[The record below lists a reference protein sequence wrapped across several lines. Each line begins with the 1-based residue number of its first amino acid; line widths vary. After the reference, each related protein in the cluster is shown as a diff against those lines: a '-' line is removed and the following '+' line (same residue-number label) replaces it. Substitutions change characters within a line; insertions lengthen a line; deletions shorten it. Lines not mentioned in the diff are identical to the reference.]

1 VIRFLEFMTFRA
13 IKAAFFF
20 LPRPVCLLL
29 GTGLGRLTYLLDR
42 KHRRLAL
49 SNLRLAYGVSVPS
62 SRLRTWARRS
72 FGRFGQMTAEILK
85 LPRLSEKRLEKI
97 VAVEGEGHLA
107 KALGVGKG
115 VLIFT
120 AHLGN
125 WEIASFPIARLGPLN
140 VVARPLD
147 NPGLEA
153 ELIRLRNRLGARV
166 IYKQKAARE
175 ILQALRRNEIVAIL
189 IDQNVLRREAV
200 FVDFFGRQ
208 AATTPGL
215 AAFSLRAGSPIIP
228 VFCLPGPRFT
238 YRLRIGEPVR
248 VALSGDVAKDVLKI
262 TGSCTKMIEA
272 EVRQHPDSWL
282 WFHDRWKTRP
292 ENETQGPA
300 AESGPEIPELKARRS

>member
-1 VIRFLEFMTFRA
+1 MLRFLEFMTFRA
-13 IKAAFFF
+13 MKAAFFF
-20 LPRPVCLLL
+20 LPRPVCLLF
-29 GTGLGRLTYLLDR
+29 GTGVGKLAFLLDK
-42 KHRRLAL
+42 KHRLLAL
-49 SNLRLAYGVSVPS
+49 SNLRLAYGTSVSS
-62 SRLRTWARRS
+62 ACLKAWARRS
-72 FGRFGQMTAEILK
+72 FGGFGRMTAEILK
-85 LPRLSEKRLEKI
+85 LPRLGKKSLEKMI
-97 VAVEGEGHLA
+97 AVEGEEHLVE
-107 KALGVGKG
+107 ALRLGKG
-115 VLIFT
+115 ALIFT

-125 WEIASFPIARLGPLN
+125 WEIASFPIARLAPLN

-147 NPGLEA
+147 NPRLES

-175 ILQALRRNEIVAIL
+175 ILQALGRNEVVAIL

-200 FVDFFGRQ
+200 FVDFFGRE

-228 VFCLPGPRFT
+228 VFCLPGSRFT

-248 VALSGDVAKDVLKI
+248 VALSGNVAKDVLKI
-262 TGSCTKMIEA
+262 TGHCTKMIET

-292 ENETQGPA
+292 ENEARGHGVEPGP
-300 AESGPEIPELKARRS
+300 GIPDLKAR